1 MRWDR
6 VRKPNVTV
14 SAQTLRAGNGG
25 ICRVARLSI
34 KALEKTCSVRAL
46 AVEDSKNHVLGNV
59 EVQAFSGS
67 RLRFALANNIHI
79 FTGRKLIYDFAGT
92 ARAHQPG
99 MPVRTSYA
107 VWIHGVEVWNF
118 PTLRSDYASV
128 VRNATLVLA
137 NTRYTLDRAQNALGP
152 LPQASVCWLGTEA
165 DDPPAL
171 REPWPEEPVLLFL
184 GRSDDL
190 FAKGQDILIDI
201 WPKVVSVVPKAK
213 LLFVGGGPQL
223 DKLRKLARVSPAAT
237 QIEVLGFLSEAEIE
251 HVWRRAS
258 AFALLGNA
266 EGFGLVCIEAMRH
279 RLPIIA
285 SLDDAS
291 HEINQHGITGWNICR
306 RDRDE
311 LIDRI
316 ALLLK
321 DQDLARM
328 YGQAAFARWKKH
340 FCFSAFERSFKAVVS
355 PWLRW

>member
-1 MRWDR
+1 M
-6 VRKPNVTV
+6 RKPNVTV
-14 SAQTLRAGNGG
+14 SAQTLTAGNGG

-34 KALEKTCSVRAL
+34 KALEKTCNVRAL
-46 AVEDSKNHVLGNV
+46 AVEDAKNHVVGKI
-59 EVQAFSGS
+59 EVQTFSGN
-67 RLRFALANNIHI
+67 RLRFALANNIHS

-99 MPVRTSYA
+99 LPVRTSYA

-128 VRNATLVLA
+128 VRNASLVLA

-165 DDPPAL
+165 DDPPPP
-171 REPWPEEPVLLFL
+171 REQWPEEPVLLLL

-190 FAKGQDILIDI
+190 FAKGQDILIEI
-201 WPKVVSVVPKAK
+201 WPKVVSLVPKAK
-213 LLFVGGGPQL
+213 LLFVGGGSQL
-223 DKLRKLARVSPAAT
+223 DKLQQLARVSPAAT
-237 QIEVLGFLSEAEIE
+237 QIEVLGFVSETEIE
-251 HVWRRAS
+251 RIWRRAS

-279 RLPIIA
+279 RLPVIA

-291 HEINQHGITGWNICR
+291 HEINQHDITGWNICR
-306 RDRDE
+306 SDRDE

-316 ALLLK
+316 ALMLK

-328 YGQAAFARWKKH
+328 YGEAAFARWQKY
-340 FCFSAFERSFKAVVS
+340 FRFSAFERSFEAAVS
-355 PWLRW
+355 PWLRS